1 MTNIK
6 KAVYALLGCS
16 LLILLMAGP
25 ANATVSANPPCPQI
39 GNANGCNLI
48 ITFTGSTTPVASS
61 ALGDPNPYDGV
72 EDQLVGVVNNSGISI
87 TSILLSGS
95 NIFGLEGDGA
105 GSLTCSSVGPTT
117 YGCPFNVGGATGYE
131 GPNVTFT
138 ILDSNDGI
146 VNFTGGLASGQTAW
160 FSLEEPAGLQGFSVN
175 GVPQGNTPEP
185 TSLLL
190 LGTGLVGLALR
201 RFMA

>member
-16 LLILLMAGP
+16 LLLLLMAGP
-25 ANATVSANPPCPQI
+25 ANATISANPPCPQI

-48 ITFTGSTTPVASS
+48 ITFGAGLSVST

-72 EDQLVGVVNNSGISI
+72 EDQLVGIVNNSGVTI
-87 TSILLSGS
+87 TSISLSGA

-105 GSLTCSSVGPTT
+105 GSPTCSSVGPTT

-131 GPNVTFT
+131 GPNTSFT
-138 ILDSNDGI
+138 ILDGNDGI

-160 FSLEEPAGLQGFSVN
+160 FSLEEPASLQGLTSITPST
-175 GVPQGNTPEP
+175 GTPEP
-185 TSLLL
+185 ASLLL